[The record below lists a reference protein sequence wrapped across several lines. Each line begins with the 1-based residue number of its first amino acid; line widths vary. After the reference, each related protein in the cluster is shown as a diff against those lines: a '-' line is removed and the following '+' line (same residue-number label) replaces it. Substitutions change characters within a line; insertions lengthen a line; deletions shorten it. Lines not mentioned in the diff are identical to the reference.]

1 MATKPDDLTNP
12 VSMGVYVAFVLAA
25 SVIVYSFVTV
35 AREGETRRRCSA
47 LCMLRPEYAGASRK
61 APDFKLK
68 DYEGKDVTLSSYAGK
83 VVVMNF
89 WMQSCQ
95 PCLQEMPELGTLASI
110 VKDRSDVAVVS
121 VSIDDGPEQ
130 VKNTLKTIFKT
141 EKPPFPVLFDPGGD
155 AIVYGKYGTNKFP
168 ETWIIDK
175 HGVIRARF
183 DGAKEWS
190 GSAVIELVDQL
201 RNDGYC
207 PVEINDGRTTGEA
220 ARMCEDPAGS
230 GG

>member
-1 MATKPDDLTNP
+1 MATKPEDVTNP
-12 VSMGVYVAFVLAA
+12 ISMGVYVAFVLAA

-68 DYEGKDVTLSSYAGK
+68 DYEGKDVTLSSYSGK

-110 VKDRSDVAVVS
+110 LKD
-121 VSIDDGPEQ
+121 
-130 VKNTLKTIFKT
+130 
-141 EKPPFPVLFDPGGD
+141 
-155 AIVYGKYGTNKFP
+155 
-168 ETWIIDK
+168 
-175 HGVIRARF
+175 
-183 DGAKEWS
+183 
-190 GSAVIELVDQL
+190 
-201 RNDGYC
+201 
-207 PVEINDGRTTGEA
+207 
-220 ARMCEDPAGS
+220 
-230 GG
+230 